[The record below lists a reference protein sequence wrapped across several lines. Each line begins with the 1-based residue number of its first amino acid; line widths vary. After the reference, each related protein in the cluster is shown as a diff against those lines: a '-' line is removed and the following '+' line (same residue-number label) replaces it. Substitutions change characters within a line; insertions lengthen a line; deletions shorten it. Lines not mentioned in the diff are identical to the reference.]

1 MLFSSKDVKDLKLMV
16 GQQVPRMTY
25 YKEDKSVYV
34 NFGSYYSNDDKIEI
48 LVYEK
53 IATIKE
59 AKNLM
64 EIIHDEL
71 VNIGFKFVAK
81 DIRD

>member
-1 MLFSSKDVKDLKLMV
+1 MLFNSKDVKDLKLMV

-48 LVYEK
+48 LVYEE

>member
-48 LVYEK
+48 LVYEE

-81 DIRD
+81 DIRN